1 MPNGK
6 IVRKAFPY
14 ANVVA
19 TGQATNQLMIGK
31 TINEIELKLGGTSLT
46 KAMLTMVRVK
56 ANAKTIVEGSGTQ
69 LEAINAYRGHTADA
83 AFLHIPF
90 EDLSGL
96 DQADRYVGAL
106 DTSIGIANLTTEVD
120 IVGATAPTLSARV
133 HEAAPQRNA
142 DGSQA
147 AYAGLIAKTLRY
159 PFSVASAGDL
169 PLNFPFGPNTGAII
183 KRVHV
188 FASTVTGAVVKED
201 GVVVH
206 ESLKAENDAFNVRNG
221 RVPQADVYTI
231 DFIPDGNVRNALDTR
246 RAQSMDWIFTHSGAG
261 TGTVLIEYIDR
272 LGNL

>member
-1 MPNGK
+1 MVGK

-19 TGQATNQLMIGK
+19 TGQATNQIMVGK
-31 TINEIELKLGGTSLT
+31 TINELELKLGGTTFT
-46 KAMLTMVRVK
+46 KAMISMFRLK
-56 ANAKTIVEGSGTQ
+56 ANAKTVVEGTGAE
-69 LEAINAYRGHTADA
+69 LEAINAYRGHTANA

-90 EDLSGL
+90 EDLTGL
-96 DQADRYVGAL
+96 DAADRFVGAL
-106 DTSIGIANLTTEVD
+106 DTSVGVLNLTTEVD
-120 IVGATAPTLSARV
+120 IAGATAPTLSARV
-133 HEAAPQRNA
+133 HESAPQRTA
-142 DGSQA
+142 DGSVA
-147 AYAGLIAKTLRY
+147 PYAGLVAKTLRY

-169 PLNFPFGPNTGAII
+169 PLQFPFGANTGAII

-188 FASTVTGAVVKED
+188 FSSTVTAAVVKED
-201 GVVVH
+201 GVVIH

-221 RVPQADVYTI
+221 RVPQANVYTI

-261 TGTVLIEYIDR
+261 SGSVLIEYVDR

>member
-31 TINEIELKLGGTSLT
+31 TINELELKLGGTFT
-46 KAMLTMVRVK
+46 KAMITMFRLK
-56 ANAKTIVEGSGTQ
+56 ANAKTILEGTGTE
-69 LEAINAYRGHTADA
+69 LEAINAYRGHTANA

-96 DQADRYVGAL
+96 DQADRFVGAL

-120 IVGATAPTLSARV
+120 ITGATAPTLSARV
-133 HEAAPQRNA
+133 HESAPQRNA

-147 AYAGLIAKTLRY
+147 PYAGLIAKTLRY

-188 FASTVTGAVVKED
+188 FSATMTAAVVKED

-206 ESLKAENDAFNVRNG
+206 ESLKAENDAYNVRNG
-221 RVPQADVYTI
+221 RVPQANVYTI

-261 TGTVLIEYIDR
+261 SGTVLIEYIDR